1 MRRAGF
7 FCYDR
12 HAVVTDIAE
21 VSEIVMPL
29 LARCDRAGRMFIA
42 GAAIAA
48 ALETWTPEERYR
60 ALDDAMQQ
68 FRLLLP
74 SLD

>member
-1 MRRAGF
+1 M
-7 FCYDR
+7 
-12 HAVVTDIAE
+12 VVPGSIAE
-21 VSEIVMPL
+21 VSEIVIPL

-42 GAAIAA
+42 GVAMAA
-48 ALETWTPEERYR
+48 ALETWPPEERHR

-74 SLD
+74 GLD